1 MVLKELCALRGV
13 SGDEGRVREFI
24 RQRVEPFA
32 TSVKTDRM
40 GNLIAFRRGTGENR
54 RHILLAAHMDEVGLV
69 VKGICDD
76 KTGAEK
82 GLIRYATVG
91 EIDPRVV
98 VSKPVRIGDGETPG
112 VIGAKAIH
120 LQSAEERAKMLPHDQ
135 LSIDVGAKNLDS
147 AEKLASLGDT
157 ITFESR
163 WVEFGDGLVKARAL
177 DDRIGCM
184 VMMSV
189 LEGEYPCDV
198 TCVFTVQEEIGSR
211 GAAAAA
217 YGVES
222 DAALILDAA
231 IANDLGRAPGDAQVC
246 ALKKGVA
253 LSFMDR
259 RSIANVPLYARL
271 RSLAEENDIPWQV
284 RQLTTGEND
293 AGAFQRAAGP
303 RAVCTLSVPC
313 RYMHTPSNV
322 AAFADIEAM
331 YRLVDAFLTAGGAF

>member
-32 TSVKTDRM
+32 TSVRTDRM
-40 GNLIAFRRGTGENR
+40 GNLIAFKRGTGEQR
-54 RHILLAAHMDEVGLV
+54 RHILLTAHMDEAGMV
-69 VKGICDD
+69 VKGIYDD

-82 GLIRYATVG
+82 GLIRYDTAG

-98 VSKPVRIGDGETPG
+98 VSKPVRIGDDEVPG

-120 LQSAEERAKMLPHDQ
+120 LQSAEDRARMLPHDK
-135 LSIDVGAKNLDS
+135 LCIDVGAKNQAS
-147 AEKLASLGDT
+147 AEKLVEPGDAV
-157 ITFESR
+157 TFESR

-231 IANDLGRAPGDAQVC
+231 IANDLGRAPGDVQVC

-259 RSIANVPLYARL
+259 RSIASVPLYARL
-271 RSLAEENDIPWQV
+271 RRLAEENEIPWQV
-284 RQLTTGEND
+284 KQAAVGEND

-322 AAFADIEAM
+322 AAFADIEAL